1 MVSVIIVN
9 YFSADMLKRCF
20 ASLQDAHELIVVDNS
35 ADVKEQELLSSVA
48 EQESRLRLIFNQK
61 NLGFARAVNQGAAQ
75 AEGDLLLILNPDTFL
90 LEDTLA
96 LLKAELAKEG
106 VGAVGPFIQFP
117 DGKEQPGARRLTPT
131 PARAFAKLF
140 GLTRLGLMKDH
151 NLAGT
156 ELPRE
161 PQAVEALSGACMLMR
176 KNLYQEL
183 DGMDEA
189 YIMHCEDL
197 DLCMRIRLKG
207 LELRFVP
214 AAKVVHEKGHSSS
227 RQPLWVAWHLH
238 KGMLRYYRKFFR
250 SQYPTV
256 LWFLVV
262 IGVYLRFFVYTSIKL
277 VKRWFEGTSK

>member
-9 YFSADMLKRCF
+9 YFSADMLERCLM
-20 ASLQDAHELIVVDNS
+20 SLIDVHEVIIVDNS
-35 ADVKEQELLSSVA
+35 VDLQEKKALTTLEQNRPSLKI
-48 EQESRLRLIFNQK
+48 IFNKQ

-75 AEGDLLLILNPDTFL
+75 AEGDTLLILNPDTFL
-90 LEDTLA
+90 FKDTLG
-96 LLKAELAKEG
+96 LLEVELAKEG
-106 VGAVGPFIQFP
+106 VGATGPFIQFP
-117 DGKEQPGARRLTPT
+117 DGTEQSGARRLTPT
-131 PARAFAKLF
+131 PARAFAKII

-151 NLAGT
+151 NLAGSD
-156 ELPRE
+156 LPLE

-176 KNLYQEL
+176 KDLYQEL
-183 DGMDEA
+183 NGMDEA

-207 LELRFVP
+207 LELMFVP

-238 KGMLRYYRKFFR
+238 KGMLRYYQKFFR
-250 SQYPTV
+250 SHYPAP

-262 IGVYLRFFVYTSIKL
+262 LSVYLRFFVYSFISL
-277 VKRWFEGTSK
+277 SKRLFKGVL